1 MKKEYYYLLCIIL
14 FMVMTFV
21 LEGDWQLIS
30 FLLLILATLPAA
42 ENAIFSADAIYQ
54 ENKEKK
60 SEATTNGCH
69 FRYFLKMVIVW
80 MVVIAYMLIYFFGF
94 IASIVTAIGLLYD
107 WCSFVLLIYT
117 LIYLTLVMLR
127 TITKAL
133 FK

>member
-42 ENAIFSADAIYQ
+42 EDAIFSADAIYQ

-69 FRYFLKMVIVW
+69 FGYFLKMVIVW
-80 MVVIAYMLIYFFGF
+80 MVVIAYMLIYFLGF

-107 WCSFVLLIYT
+107 WCNMILILYVVL
-117 LIYLTLVMLR
+117 YLMAILLR
-127 TITKAL
+127 TSMKAL
-133 FK
+133 FT

>member
-1 MKKEYYYLLCIIL
+1 
-14 FMVMTFV
+14 MVMTFV

-60 SEATTNGCH
+60 SEAVKDGCH
-69 FRYFLKMVIVW
+69 FGYFLKMVIIW

-107 WCSFVLLIYT
+107 WCNMFLILYVVL
-117 LIYLTLVMLR
+117 YLMAILLR
-127 TITKAL
+127 TSMKAL
-133 FK
+133 FT